1 MWYKIANGK
10 DYNYDEVNENI
21 GYATHFFKTFNREVV
36 KKRNN
41 EFMYMLADQVNDMI
55 EDINLNAEELRKLYK
70 ENTLIL
76 PNKC

>member
-1 MWYKIANGK
+1 VREIANGEG
-10 DYNYDEVNENI
+10 YNCDKVNENI
-21 GYATHFFKTFNREVV
+21 GYATHFFNAFNREVV

-70 ENTLIL
+70 KYLDSA
-76 PNKC
+76 K